1 MLHHQNQN
9 LKTLIVIVGPTAVG
23 KTEFCVRLAK
33 KLGTEVVSADSR
45 QFYKELSIGTAKPT
59 EKEMDGVPHHLVG
72 NLSIQQDYS
81 VADFEKDALE
91 AISNIFEQNDFAIL
105 TGGSG
110 LFIKAVCEG
119 LDEMPKLQPE
129 VRESLMAEFSENGLK
144 NLLQELKEKDAEYF
158 EKVDQQNHVRVIRAL
173 EVIRSS
179 GKSFSSFRKGNPAK
193 RPFKIVKIGLTRERQ
208 NLYGRI
214 NLRMRLMLEQDLFGE
229 AKSVYQ
235 FREKNALQTVGYKEI
250 FAFIDGEYD
259 RERMVELL
267 KQNSRRYAKRQL
279 TWFRKDLEISWL
291 HPTEFDKALAIIQND

>member
-1 MLHHQNQN
+1 
-9 LKTLIVIVGPTAVG
+9 
-23 KTEFCVRLAK
+23 
-33 KLGTEVVSADSR
+33 
-45 QFYKELSIGTAKPT
+45 
-59 EKEMDGVPHHLVG
+59 
-72 NLSIQQDYS
+72 

-91 AISNIFEQNDFAIL
+91 AIAKIFEQNDYAIL

-129 VRESLMAEFSENGLK
+129 VRESLMAEFAEKGLE

-158 EKVDQQNHVRVIRAL
+158 EKVDQQNPARVIRAL

-179 GKSFSSFRKGNPAK
+179 GETFSSFRKGNPTK
-193 RPFKIVKIGLTRERQ
+193 RPFKIIKIGLDRERE

-214 NLRMRLMLEQDLFGE
+214 NLRMRLMLEQGLFGE

-259 RERMVELL
+259 KERMVELL

-291 HPTEFDKALAIIQND
+291 HPTEFDKALAIIQN